1 MTDSTPSTASLKG
14 GGLATLRWLH
24 WQRLAERWWRRWG
37 YALSGVVVGGLLV
50 WLARPHI
57 EDEHQQAAHALAQQ
71 RQQMAALPELPNAK
85 NENRP
90 NAAALADLES
100 LPDASQKDQLWPST
114 YRALTAHGLRVKS
127 MRHAQTTPASGG
139 VSGLTSQPLSLRLE
153 GRFADWMRFWQACA
167 DTGPLCSLD
176 RLAVV
181 ALPEPGQVQV
191 DVQLRLWM
199 RAADPQAVDA
209 TTEPLARPVFEL
221 AGDKAGATQPQVS
234 AGVSLFA
241 SDPVVTAPALLAT
254 AEARSAGVAL
264 SDALPADPRHWPLAR
279 LRWLGMWQQGQER
292 RAYLSAGTHWTP
304 VVLGQRVTLEG
315 HRVVDIA
322 QDGVRLRLGQAAP
335 VLLTG
340 EPRAVIEHKQKVG
353 R

>member
-1 MTDSTPSTASLKG
+1 MTDNTPSTTSLTG

-24 WQRLAERWWRRWG
+24 WQRLAERGWRRWG
-37 YALSGVVVGGLLV
+37 YALSGVLVGGLLV
-50 WLARPHI
+50 GLARPHI
-57 EDEHQQAAHALAQQ
+57 EDEHQQAAQALAQQ

-85 NENRP
+85 NETRP

-100 LPDASQKDQLWPST
+100 LPDASLKDQLWPSAH
-114 YRALTAHGLRVKS
+114 RALTAHGLRVRS
-127 MRHAQTTPASGG
+127 MRHGQTTLASGG
-139 VSGLTSQPLSLRLE
+139 VSGLTSQSLSLRLE
-153 GRFADWMRFWQACA
+153 GRFADWMRFWQACT

-199 RAADPQAVDA
+199 RAADPQGVDA
-209 TTEPLARPVFEL
+209 KTDPQARPVVEFSDGKE
-221 AGDKAGATQPQVS
+221 GATQPEAS

-241 SDPVVTAPALLAT
+241 SDPAMAAPAILAT
-254 AEARSAGVAL
+254 ADARSAGTGS

-279 LRWLGMWQQGQER
+279 LRWLGIWQEGQER
-292 RAYLSAGTHWTP
+292 RAYLCAGTHCTP
-304 VVLGQRVTLEG
+304 VVLGQRVTQEG
-315 HRVVDIA
+315 HRVVAIA
-322 QDGVRLRLGQAAP
+322 KDGVRLRLGQETP